1 MMKKRNMNALV
12 FLCAAIFW
20 ITGLGCTATT
30 RTVSKDEELHY
41 DAGYDFTDKEQIVQ
55 DLVHSLLN
63 KPPLIGATDRPVIIV
78 YDVANR
84 TSEHISTSGI
94 TDDIRKELIA
104 SGRARFVNGLQR
116 EDIAAETDYQHS
128 GVVTAE
134 SRVQKAKQIG
144 AKYMISGTLRS
155 IEKKEARQMRMKK
168 KKVKYYS
175 LNLELTDIET
185 SLIEWADS
193 VEIIREE
200 SKPFIGW

>member
-1 MMKKRNMNALV
+1 MKNV
-12 FLCAAIFW
+12 FIKSMLFLFAMLFLAY
-20 ITGLGCTATT
+20 TLGCSATT
-30 RTVSKDEELHY
+30 RTVTKDEELHY
-41 DAGYDFTDKEQIVQ
+41 DAGYDFTDKDKIVK
-55 DLVHSLLN
+55 DLVNSLMT
-63 KPPLIGATDRPVIIV
+63 KPPLVGTFDRPVIIV

-94 TDDIRKELIA
+94 TDDIRKELIS
-104 SGRARFVNGLQR
+104 SGKARFVNGLQR
-116 EDIAAETDYQHS
+116 DDIAKETDYQNS
-128 GVVTAE
+128 GVVTQE
-134 SRVQKAKQIG
+134 SRVKKAKQIG

-155 IEKKEARQMRMKK
+155 IEKKQSKQVRLKK

>member
-1 MMKKRNMNALV
+1 MKNITVKSLLMLFVLV
-12 FLCAAIFW
+12 FTAQMVGCA
-20 ITGLGCTATT
+20 ATT
-30 RTVSKDEELHY
+30 RTVTKDEELHY
-41 DAGYDFTDKEQIVQ
+41 DAGYDFTDKDKIVK
-55 DLVHSLLN
+55 DLVNSLMT
-63 KPPLIGATDRPVIIV
+63 KPPLVSTYDRPVIIV

-94 TDDIRKELIA
+94 TDDIRKELLN
-104 SGRARFVNGLQR
+104 SGKARFVNGVQR
-116 EDIAAETDYQHS
+116 ENINLETDYQHS
-128 GVVTAE
+128 GVVTEA
-134 SRVQKAKQIG
+134 SRVAQAKQIG

-155 IEKKEARQMRMKK
+155 IEKKQPRQVRLKK